1 LKPKD
6 NILKPVKVAV
16 YGQAYKTESI
26 HYISELIRL
35 LKRNN
40 CSVFLV
46 DTLFHLIDKS
56 LIKTLKS
63 YKPDKVLDKSFDF
76 LISVGG
82 DGTMLRAATLIKDSN
97 IPIIGINTGRL
108 GFLAT
113 VQKDNL
119 EQAIT
124 QLLAGNYSIIKRSLL
139 EVTTDKA
146 HTKIQVNFA
155 LNEVSVSRKNTMS
168 MIMID
173 THLNNQF
180 LNTYWADG
188 LIIATPT
195 GSTGYSLSCNGPIIT
210 PQVEALTITPI
221 APHNLSIRPLVIRD
235 DTEIT
240 LTINSREE
248 EFLLSMDSRVIS
260 LSADT
265 KVTIR
270 KTRFQLQM
278 IEFENQ
284 GFLKTLRE
292 KLLWGKDTRN

>member
-1 LKPKD
+1 MKPKD